1 MKPMKT
7 MFQPGPWHD
16 RLVTFSRHCTTW
28 PAGGRRHRGIAR
40 HGRAIVQTLA
50 EAGADV
56 VIASRKLDA
65 CEAAAEQVRTST
77 GRRAVAIACHV
88 GRWGDC
94 DRLIAE
100 TLARAGRLDVLV
112 NNAGMSPLYP
122 SLDAVSEE
130 LFDKT
135 LAVNLKG
142 PFRLAVLAA
151 THMVTVRGMGRWVG
165 APSSISALPRP

>member
-1 MKPMKT
+1 M
-7 MFQPGPWHD
+7 
-16 RLVTFSRHCTTW
+16 
-28 PAGGRRHRGIAR
+28 
-40 HGRAIVQTLA
+40 
-50 EAGADV
+50 
-56 VIASRKLDA
+56 VIASRRLVA
-65 CEAAAEQVRTST
+65 CEAAAEEVRAST
-77 GRRAVAIACHV
+77 GRQAVAIACHA

-100 TLARAGRLDVLV
+100 TLARLANRCAGQQRGYVT
-112 NNAGMSPLYP
+112 AIE

-151 THMVTVRGMGRWVG
+151 THMAAPTG
-165 APSSISALPRP
+165 ATSSISAPPPP